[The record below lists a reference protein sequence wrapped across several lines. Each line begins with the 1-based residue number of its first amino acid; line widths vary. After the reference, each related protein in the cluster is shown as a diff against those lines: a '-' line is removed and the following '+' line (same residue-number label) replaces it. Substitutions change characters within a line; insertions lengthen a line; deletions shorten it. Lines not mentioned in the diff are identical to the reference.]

1 MAFYLV
7 RPINRFCL
15 FDNLFAKAYS
25 TSFFT
30 GMLFE
35 VLCYVEQTQ
44 IFVFLLIIVDKLH
57 LKYITIQLLRKMGAK
72 GIKVTVDKALND
84 VV

>member
-15 FDNLFAKAYS
+15 FDNIFAKAYS
-25 TSFFT
+25 TSFT

-35 VLCYVEQTQ
+35 VIYYVEQTQ
-44 IFVFLLIIVDKLH
+44 IFVFLLKIVDKLH

>member
-1 MAFYLV
+1 
-7 RPINRFCL
+7 
-15 FDNLFAKAYS
+15 
-25 TSFFT
+25 
-30 GMLFE
+30 MLFE
-35 VLCYVEQTQ
+35 VIYYVEQTQ

-84 VV
+84 VVYRDRVTRFFAF

>member
-1 MAFYLV
+1 
-7 RPINRFCL
+7 
-15 FDNLFAKAYS
+15 
-25 TSFFT
+25 
-30 GMLFE
+30 MLFE
-35 VLCYVEQTQ
+35 VIYYVEQTQ
-44 IFVFLLIIVDKLH
+44 IFVFLLKIVDKLH